1 MRNLSQPRCGQ
12 RSLARQNDMED
23 QVAQAEL
30 TDSAVPRGAGGE
42 LSIRHHEMMFHMTNQ
57 MLATDSLQERTSLA
71 LDTITAGL
79 GYHKAAI
86 ALIDEGSPTLRVRMA
101 VGFPDNSA
109 IERLE
114 MPLELAS
121 PAVSVVFDGRPGWIR
136 QASDEISPFV
146 GQLSNEEDVLVL
158 PLFGWTA
165 PEKPESAFARKQL
178 GASKYWEPE
187 SMCLGALYVG
197 ADRDATDR
205 TAITLLQR
213 FADRIGIIAASAIK
227 SERLS
232 SSITKLERERQWVES
247 VMKSVAD
254 PIVLTNLDNEI
265 LLQNKRAEELFSGS
279 EDASEGK
286 RRALKM
292 NDLLFS
298 AYLSSAAVGS
308 AEALGRDL
316 TLVDPIEGSDIH
328 FEVISTSALNE
339 QGRHIGMVSVFRDV
353 TDLIKA
359 NEELARNY
367 EKVTQAEADARRE
380 RDRLNR
386 IVENV
391 GHPVVVTE
399 ASGNF
404 ILFNRRAGL
413 LFHHEQAA
421 TERSEALLRPE
432 DASEARAVAAVRT
445 NSVKLTSFIS
455 GLASE
460 TETGRQAEIELID
473 PRTGESLPMEIT
485 SVEVL
490 DAKGQVTAVVSV
502 LHDLSQLRE
511 LERRRVEQKLF
522 ESEKL
527 AAVGTLAASIAH
539 EVNNPLEAIKNSL
552 HLLSSGN
559 DSSSERFLSIA
570 IKETER
576 VGKIIHRMLGFA
588 RRSGGVEWTNV
599 NQLIEETVALVE
611 RKLKHAGIS
620 VLQKL
625 DADLPAIHG
634 YPDQL
639 RQVFLNLILNAQQ
652 SIEGAGGIEI
662 RTSNCE
668 TSTEPSVLVEISDTG
683 CGITEE
689 EMAHVFEPF
698 FSMRKDGTGLGLW
711 VTQNIVRQHG
721 GHIEIANRER
731 KGSTFRLILPVDS
744 SALIGAGT

>member
-1 MRNLSQPRCGQ
+1 
-12 RSLARQNDMED
+12 MED
-23 QVAQAEL
+23 QVAQAEP
-30 TDSAVPRGAGGE
+30 TESTAPRGAGLE

-57 MLATDSLQERTSLA
+57 MLGTDSLQERTSLA

-79 GYHKAAI
+79 GYQKAAI
-86 ALIDEGSPTLRVRMA
+86 AFIDEGSPTLRVRMA
-101 VGFPDNSA
+101 VGFPNNSA

-121 PAVSVVFDGRPGWIR
+121 PAVSAIFDGRPGWIR
-136 QASDEISPFV
+136 QDSDEIAPFG
-146 GQLSNEEDVLVL
+146 GQLTNQDLLVL

-165 PEKPESAFARKQL
+165 LEKPETAFARKQL
-178 GASKYWEPE
+178 GDSKYWEPE
-187 SMCLGALYVG
+187 SMCLGVLYIG

-205 TAITLLQR
+205 TAIALLQH
-213 FADRIGIIAASAIK
+213 FADRIGIMAASAIK
-227 SERLS
+227 NERLS

-308 AEALGRDL
+308 TEALGRDL

-328 FEVISTSALNE
+328 FEVISTSALND
-339 QGRHIGMVSVFRDV
+339 QGRDIGMVSVFRDV

-380 RDRLNR
+380 RDHLNR

-391 GHPVVVTE
+391 GHPVVVTD

-413 LFHHEQAA
+413 LFHHEQEAA
-421 TERSEALLRPE
+421 ETAEALLIPE
-432 DASEARAVAAVRT
+432 DAAEARAVAAVRT

-460 TETGRQAEIELID
+460 TDTGRQAEIELID
-473 PRTGESLPMEIT
+473 PNNGESLPMEIT

-490 DAKGQVTAVVSV
+490 DANGQVTAVVSV

-552 HLLSSGN
+552 HLLSSGS
-559 DSSSERFLSIA
+559 DVSSERFLSIA

-576 VGKIIHRMLGFA
+576 VSKIIHRMLGFA

-611 RKLKHAGIS
+611 RKLKHAGIR
-620 VLQKL
+620 VVQKL
-625 DADLPAIHG
+625 DARLPAVHG

-639 RQVFLNLILNAQQ
+639 RQVFLNIILNAQQ
-652 SIEGAGGIEI
+652 SIEGQGGIEI
-662 RTSNCE
+662 RTSIDE
-668 TSTEPSVLVEISDTG
+668 ASAEESVIVEISDTG
-683 CGITEE
+683 CGISEE
-689 EMAHVFEPF
+689 EMAHIFEPF
-698 FSMRKDGTGLGLW
+698 FSRRTDGTGLGLW

-721 GHIEIANRER
+721 GHIEIANRDR

-744 SALIGAGT
+744 AALTGA